1 MLASQSDERKKRYA
15 FIDVQNTET
24 TTLKVLDFEIDHNRL
39 FAYLKDKWK
48 CEKVFFYPGIEYNDA
63 NRKKIFDEIVD
74 NGAMVY
80 PKYFSKYKNKDRII
94 KLTCNKC
101 ENKIVY
107 KINNGYSWKS
117 NCDVEMTIDILD
129 SVKKGSEILIFT
141 GDGDFK
147 LLIERAVLCGSK
159 VYIVSSRKKNKSNF
173 QNSASRFSTKLQEL
187 IARYPGMVMYIE
199 IDDWKMRIKK

>member
-1 MLASQSDERKKRYA
+1 MSANQNDKCKKRYA

-24 TTLKVLDFEIDHNRL
+24 TTRRVLGFEIDYNRL
-39 FAYLKDKWK
+39 FSYLKNKWK
-48 CEKVFFYPGIEYNDA
+48 CEKVFFYPGIEYNDTS
-63 NRKKIFDEIVD
+63 RKKIFDEIV
-74 NGAMVY
+74 NSGAIVY

-94 KLTCNKC
+94 ELTCNNC

-107 KINNGYSWKS
+107 QINNGYSWKS

-129 SVKKGSEILIFT
+129 SLKKDTEILIFT

-159 VYIVSSRKKNKSNF
+159 VYIVSSQKKNKSDF
-173 QNSASRFSTKLQEL
+173 HNSTSRFSTKLQEL
-187 IARYPGMVMYIE
+187 IVRYRGMVIYLE